1 MKASDATELPHLA
14 EVFDLL
20 RKGRH
25 VCEED
30 HRVYFALRQ
39 HFEDFRRLFDALGFE
54 LVRHE
59 RKFFYFRASGELGTG
74 AGQMVVFFLVLIEA
88 LGDEGRDIHAAIFD
102 EEHRLADLPH
112 FRQERH
118 RRLLA
123 EIGIRSDDDLDTQLQ
138 RMERYGF
145 AETTGDT
152 FRFRAPVWRFVELCY
167 EAADDASAAASI
179 PSGEEGQ

>member
-1 MKASDATELPHLA
+1 MNASDATDLPHLA

-30 HRVYFALRQ
+30 HRIYFALRQ
-39 HFEDFRRLFDALGFE
+39 RFEDFRHLFDALGFE

-59 RKFFYFRASGELGTG
+59 RKFFYFRGTGELGTG
-74 AGQMVVFFLVLIEA
+74 ASQMVVFFLVLIEA
-88 LGDEGRDIHAAIFD
+88 LGDDGRDVHAAIFD
-102 EEHRLADLPH
+102 EEHRVADLPH
-112 FRQERH
+112 LRQERH
-118 RRLLA
+118 RRLCA
-123 EIGIRSDDDLDTQLQ
+123 EVGIHGEDELDTQLQ

-145 AETTGDT
+145 AEVNGDS

-167 EAADDASAAASI
+167 EAADALDEASDQ
-179 PSGEEGQ
+179 EGA